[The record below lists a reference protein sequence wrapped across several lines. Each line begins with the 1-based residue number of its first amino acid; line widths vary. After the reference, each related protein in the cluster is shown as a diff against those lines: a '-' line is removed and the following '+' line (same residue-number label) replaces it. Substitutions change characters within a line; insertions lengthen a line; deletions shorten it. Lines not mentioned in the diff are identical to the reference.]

1 VVLSN
6 FRSAIADLE
15 RRLTYE
21 LGKRLALT
29 SLVDTTRSEVEH
41 LKKSLD
47 AEVKARCLVESSAFV
62 QRSQE
67 LSSAESARSV
77 VEDLTETEL
86 PMAVPH
92 IRLEEAQNLPKQ
104 AVDTI
109 DSVVSHKVEPNLN
122 LSMHT
127 FQEII
132 NREKMD
138 RERADEDI
146 LRTVS
151 SQLNEEKAARPKSD
165 YAQLDE
171 LNAVIEEHIQNFFA
185 GKSNDDL
192 DQRRGNV
199 VMADHSVHECVAAG
213 TPGWSKPVILSDY
226 VLLTLLALSFI
237 KWIAGGLVSI
247 S

>member
-1 VVLSN
+1 MGD
-6 FRSAIADLE
+6 RERADEDIL
-15 RRLTYE
+15 RTV
-21 LGKRLALT
+21 
-29 SLVDTTRSEVEH
+29 SSQ
-41 LKKSLD
+41 LK
-47 AEVKARCLVESSAFV
+47 EEKA
-62 QRSQE
+62 
-67 LSSAESARSV
+67 AR
-77 VEDLTETEL
+77 
-86 PMAVPH
+86 
-92 IRLEEAQNLPKQ
+92 QK
-104 AVDTI
+104 
-109 DSVVSHKVEPNLN
+109 N
-122 LSMHT
+122 LSMDA

-132 NREKMD
+132 NRERMD

-226 VLLTLLALSFI
+226 VLLTLLALSFF